1 MGKQSD
7 GWCRK
12 LVVKRTTGG
21 IKAPCA
27 AKQRFQNKTGSG
39 AVSVFVVSGFQKPL
53 RRSVASGSF
62 SRWFPPTAS
71 AQTAEAESWRTQV
84 HTHKLTKCIYS
95 SRKSSSDRIIRSVR
109 MMMITAVTVMKVCSF
124 CPGVELLL
132 SEVYDS
138 AFSGLRSGH
147 SFSQTN
153 IYRVLQR
160 RMLGVRLALTGHF
173 RCKII

>member
-1 MGKQSD
+1 MHIKDHNGTVRETKPNMGKQSD

-53 RRSVASGSF
+53 RRSAASGSF

-84 HTHKLTKCIYS
+84 HT
-95 SRKSSSDRIIRSVR
+95 
-109 MMMITAVTVMKVCSF
+109 
-124 CPGVELLL
+124 
-132 SEVYDS
+132 
-138 AFSGLRSGH
+138 
-147 SFSQTN
+147 QTN
-153 IYRVLQR
+153 KMYLFIKKIFIRQNHQVRKDDDDNSGDCDEGVLF
-160 RMLGVRLALTGHF
+160 LP
-173 RCKII
+173 RCGAPPV

>member
-1 MGKQSD
+1 
-7 GWCRK
+7 
-12 LVVKRTTGG
+12 
-21 IKAPCA
+21 
-27 AKQRFQNKTGSG
+27 
-39 AVSVFVVSGFQKPL
+39 
-53 RRSVASGSF
+53 
-62 SRWFPPTAS
+62 
-71 AQTAEAESWRTQV
+71 
-84 HTHKLTKCIYS
+84 
-95 SRKSSSDRIIRSVR
+95 